1 MITSIGL
8 KAKARPK
15 KSKKARHPI
24 GNVRTKDLSKIIR
37 EFEKLHFK
45 SYDRR
50 RP

>member
-8 KAKARPK
+8 KATARPK
-15 KSKKARHPI
+15 RSKKPRYAI

-45 SYDRR
+45 SYDRK